1 MSSQLMNIEYHLI
14 APLLIVFGAGV
25 VGVLVEAFAP
35 RAVRGPA
42 QLLISTAGLIGA
54 FAAVVALYDSTGTAM
69 AGAVIIDG
77 ATLFLQGT
85 ILVLA
90 LFSILLASDPEFF
103 TPQAASV
110 PGGDSEREAQAA
122 GAAHTEVYPLM
133 LFATAGM
140 MLFPASGDLLTMFI
154 ALEVLSLPLYLL
166 CGLARKRRLL
176 SQESA
181 LKYFL
186 MGAFSSAFFLF
197 GVAMLYGY
205 AGGLRLREIL
215 YASGPRELLLIGVAL
230 LAVGILFKV
239 GLVPFHSWVPDVY
252 QGAPAP
258 ITAFMA
264 SATKVAAFG
273 ALLRV
278 TMTAPKEWQ
287 PILYVVAAA
296 TMSIGVLLAVTQ
308 TDVKRM
314 LAYSS
319 IAHAG
324 FILVGVVALNAASTL
339 FYAAVYGFATLAAFT
354 IVSMV
359 QDEFGECTELR
370 RWAGFGQRH
379 PLFAGV
385 FAILLLALAGLPLT
399 SGFVGK
405 LGVFVAAFEEGFW
418 PLVIVG
424 VVSSA
429 IAAFFYLRVVVMM
442 FFADDLIENRP
453 TLRPTAYSITV
464 ATIATGLTVLLGIF
478 PETALEL
485 AAQASVLIL

>member
-1 MSSQLMNIEYHLI
+1 MSVEYHLI
-14 APLLIVFGAGV
+14 APILIVLGTGI
-25 VGVLVEAFAP
+25 VGVLIEAFAP
-35 RAVRGPA
+35 RTLRATV
-42 QLLISTAGLIGA
+42 QLLLAAAGLIAA
-54 FAAVVALYDSTGTAM
+54 FASIVGLRDTTSTAM

-77 ATLFLQGT
+77 STLFLQGT
-85 ILVLA
+85 IVLLA
-90 LFSILLASDPEFF
+90 LFSILLASDAEFF

-110 PGGDSEREAQAA
+110 PGGESEREATEA
-122 GAAHTEVYPLM
+122 GAGHTEVYPLM
-133 LFATAGM
+133 VFATGGM

-205 AGGLRLREIL
+205 AGGIRLREIL
-215 YASGPRELLLIGVAL
+215 YASGPRELLFIGVAL
-230 LAVGILFKV
+230 LAVGLMFKV

-264 SATKVAAFG
+264 SATKVAALG

-278 TMTAPKEWQ
+278 SMTAKDEWQ
-287 PILYVVAAA
+287 PLLYAVAAV
-296 TMSIGVLLAVTQ
+296 TMVVGVVLAVTQ

-324 FILVGVVALNAASTL
+324 FILVGVVAFNAASTL

-354 IVSMV
+354 LVSMV
-359 QDEFGECTELR
+359 QDEYGECTELR
-370 RWAGFGQRH
+370 NWTGIGHRH

-385 FAILLLALAGLPLT
+385 FTFGLLALAGLPLT

-405 LGVFVAAFEEGFW
+405 LGVFTAAFEEGVW
-418 PLVIVG
+418 PLVVIG
-424 VVSSA
+424 VVTSA

-442 FFADDLIENRP
+442 FFADDFSESSPR
-453 TLRPTAYSITV
+453 LRPSAYSITV
-464 ATIATGLTVLLGIF
+464 ASVTSGLTVVLGIF

-485 AAQASVLIL
+485 AGHAAVLIL